1 MNLWYGHFIG
11 NFKSPTCP
19 DVPGGKEFFFAS
31 TIGLYRH
38 SVAVDLIYRDL
49 TVFCFPSL
57 WRPLCAWEK
66 KIVLQPKSRYV
77 PRNMLMK
84 FFFWNSTPQW
94 AKTAENQRRVKI
106 TADATVRKMFIL
118 NSFFWD
124 VNQKWLWIPIL
135 SSFYQGVQPQLA
147 VILIGATSMK
157 FQLWDWSSL
166 ENLVWTAHKVIFRTV
181 WTWGKL
187 NWVIWVFKNLKSN
200 HFWRFYASKT
210 MFEQVGY

>member
-31 TIGLYRH
+31 TIGLYQH

-49 TVFCFPSL
+49 TVFCFPSF

-84 FFFWNSTPQW
+84 FIFWNSTPHW
-94 AKTAENQRRVKI
+94 AETAENWPRVKI
-106 TADATVRKMFIL
+106 TADATVVRLPVLKYLPLI
-118 NSFFWD
+118 
-124 VNQKWLWIPIL
+124 VGQKYLFLHIL
-135 SSFYQGVQPQLA
+135 SDFWGGVQPQLA

-181 WTWGKL
+181 WTWEKL

-200 HFWRFYASKT
+200 HFSRFYAPKT
-210 MFEQVGY
+210 MLEQVGY